1 MGSSNEVMVPK
12 EKLLKGTP
20 FSRHK
25 HRKKADG
32 EDDVTE
38 FGASASKI
46 IAPVSSS
53 HCFGILK
60 LTTFLLCI
68 CTDCPSAVLPLDS
81 S

>member
-32 EDDVTE
+32 KDDVTE

-46 IAPVSSS
+46 IAPVSFVALFRYFKID
-53 HCFGILK
+53 H
-60 LTTFLLCI
+60 
-68 CTDCPSAVLPLDS
+68 LPVVYLY
-81 S
+81 